1 MPLPKLLT
9 VEHIMPQ
16 SWEAHWPLPDGRI
29 AVTKQ
34 NRLFSEDRDALADY
48 RDTVIHT
55 LGNLTLLTMS
65 LNPSIGN
72 AGYGEKRQE
81 ILKHSE
87 LALNRYFHDKDRDEW
102 NEDKIAKRAD
112 ELFTVAVKVWP
123 YPPRVALGAG

>member
-1 MPLPKLLT
+1 
-9 VEHIMPQ
+9 
-16 SWEAHWPLPDGRI
+16 LPDGRI